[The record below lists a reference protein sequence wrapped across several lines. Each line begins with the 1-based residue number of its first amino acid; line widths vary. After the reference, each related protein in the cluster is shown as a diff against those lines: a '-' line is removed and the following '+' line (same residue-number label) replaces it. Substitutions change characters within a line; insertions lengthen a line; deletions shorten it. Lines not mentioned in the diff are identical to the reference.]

1 MIAGPLFRAR
11 AVYMLAPYVMPAPPC
26 PASRISIRET
36 MILALET
43 SSTLCAVCL
52 YDEAA
57 RHIVSEVSNDIGRG
71 HAERLMDDI
80 SDVLKLAGLAYKDL
94 TMFACGVGPG
104 SFTGIRVGVA
114 AARGFGL
121 ALKVPVHGVTSMQA
135 IVLQAAPYSD
145 GASILAAMDAG
156 RDEVYVQLF
165 DGKAVPLNE
174 AAAVRVEDLSGSVP
188 AGPVMICGS
197 GAAHFP
203 GQTVN
208 SGIIGPT
215 ASAVAMAAA
224 HPAMRV
230 PPKPLYLREPDA
242 KPQAGFAVAR
252 Q

>member
-1 MIAGPLFRAR
+1 
-11 AVYMLAPYVMPAPPC
+11 
-26 PASRISIRET
+26 

-43 SSTLCAVCL
+43 SSSLCAVCL

-80 SDVLKLAGLAYKDL
+80 SEALKAAGLRYSDVTAL
-94 TMFACGVGPG
+94 ACGVGPG

-121 ALKVPVHGVTSMQA
+121 ALKAPVYGVTSLQA
-135 IVLQAAPYSD
+135 IALQAVPYASGAPV
-145 GASILAAMDAG
+145 LAAMDAG

-174 AAAVRVEDLSGSVP
+174 AAAMRVEDLSGSVP

-203 GQTVN
+203 GQTVHP
-208 SGIIGPT
+208 GFMGPT
-215 ASAVAMAAA
+215 ASAVAMAAT
-224 HPAMRV
+224 HPAMRDE
-230 PPKPLYLREPDA
+230 PKPLYLRAPDA
-242 KPQAGFAVAR
+242 KPQTGFAVAR